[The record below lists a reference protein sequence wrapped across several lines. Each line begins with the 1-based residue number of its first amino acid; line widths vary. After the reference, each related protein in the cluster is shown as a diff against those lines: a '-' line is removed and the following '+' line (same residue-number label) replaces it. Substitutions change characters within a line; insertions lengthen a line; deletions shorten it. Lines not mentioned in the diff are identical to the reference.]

1 MQGSLVEAEE
11 EVEDEEL
18 NNHTLLFNSNGE
30 F

>member
-1 MQGSLVEAEE
+1 MQGSLVEAE